1 MKIAR
6 QRTLKQPVRFD
17 GTEAPGGDGD
27 LKVGTPLTAG
37 NPGDFTGTGQAI
49 AATGV
54 GIRIFNQSDNSQVKL
69 YNDSAYTAIDAEGKA
84 EMKFI
89 ARYVATNATVTAGT
103 ANADSQFTVEYK
115 K

>member
-1 MKIAR
+1 
-6 QRTLKQPVRFD
+6 
-17 GTEAPGGDGD
+17 
-27 LKVGTPLTAG
+27 
-37 NPGDFTGTGQAI
+37 
-49 AATGV
+49 
-54 GIRIFNQSDNSQVKL
+54 
-69 YNDSAYTAIDAEGKA
+69 

>member
-1 MKIAR
+1 
-6 QRTLKQPVRFD
+6 
-17 GTEAPGGDGD
+17 
-27 LKVGTPLTAG
+27 
-37 NPGDFTGTGQAI
+37 
-49 AATGV
+49 
-54 GIRIFNQSDNSQVKL
+54 NSQVKL